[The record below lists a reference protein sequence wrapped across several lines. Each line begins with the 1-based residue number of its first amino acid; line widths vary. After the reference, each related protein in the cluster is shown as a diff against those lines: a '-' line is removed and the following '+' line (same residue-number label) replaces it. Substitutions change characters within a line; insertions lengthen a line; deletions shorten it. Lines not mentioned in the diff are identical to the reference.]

1 MKKILALILALAMAA
16 ALVACGGTGNNSTPS
31 SGSNTPSGSASSE
44 PAGSGDAAPTIDP
57 LTFNINT
64 TFYET
69 DTAGEVTN
77 YFVEQLAELSGG
89 AITATVSWGGTLYDD
104 TSAYDAVKSGAI
116 EMIVMKETR
125 ILNFL
130 PLIGIPSCAPAS
142 DGQGALDY
150 MNAIFFEDERSS
162 AAIQALCEEQGIKM
176 LGVMT
181 TGENCFAADFAWA
194 TLDELVAGCGAF
206 GAKATAKYEA
216 IGLNCAAYGGPE
228 VYDAISRGIID
239 AANYTV
245 YGAYSMSWAEV
256 APYIV
261 RDTLWAVGNTMT
273 VNASWFNGLSAAQQE
288 VIQAAATAASKYSA
302 EFVTGAMDDICAE
315 MTAASG
321 VDILTLSAEDSA
333 EWWTATFN
341 ATAADSMKRVAG
353 TDYEADM
360 IYILEKAA
368 EITGIEWSYEG

>member
-1 MKKILALILALAMAA
+1 MKKILALILALAMAL
-16 ALVACGGTGNNSTPS
+16 ALVACGTTGANSSNGAAS
-31 SGSNTPSGSASSE
+31 SQPSASSE
-44 PAGSGDAAPTIDP
+44 GTGEGEAATVDP

-69 DTAGEVTN
+69 DTAGAVTTH
-77 YFVEQLAELSGG
+77 FVEKLAELSGG

-104 TSAYDAVKSGAI
+104 TSAYDAVKNGAI

-125 ILNFL
+125 ILDFL
-130 PLIGIPSCAPAS
+130 PLIGIPACAPAS

-150 MNAIFFEDERSS
+150 MNAIYFEDERSS
-162 AAIQALCEEQGIKM
+162 AAIANLCAEQGIKM

-181 TGENCFAADFAWA
+181 TGENCFAADFAWS

-245 YGAYSMSWAEV
+245 YGAYSMSWTEV

-273 VNASWFNGLSAAQQE
+273 VNQNWWNGLTAAQQE
-288 VIQAAATAASKYSA
+288 IIQAAADSATAYSA
-302 EFVTGAMDDICAE
+302 EFVTAAMDEICAE
-315 MTAASG
+315 MSAASG
-321 VDILTLSAEDSA
+321 VEILTLSEADST
-333 EWWTATFN
+333 EWWAATFN
-341 ATAADSMKRVAG
+341 ATAGDSMKRVAG
-353 TDYEADM
+353 TEYEADM